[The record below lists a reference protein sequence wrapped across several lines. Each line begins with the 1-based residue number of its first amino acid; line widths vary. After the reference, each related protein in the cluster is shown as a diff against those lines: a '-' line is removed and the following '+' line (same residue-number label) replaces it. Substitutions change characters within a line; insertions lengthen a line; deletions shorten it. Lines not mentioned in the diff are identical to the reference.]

1 MKPRAFTLL
10 EIIITMVLLG
20 ILAAAIA
27 PSTKKVVKRRKE
39 AELKHSLLE
48 VRTAI
53 DRFKRA
59 FDDGLIIVEDPKQL
73 GYPKSM
79 EELISGAA
87 MKKESGKIMRFL
99 RKIPTD
105 PMTGEAA
112 WGMRSTYDDPDG
124 GGWGRENLF
133 DIYSLSDGIAMDGTE
148 YSEW

>member
-1 MKPRAFTLL
+1 MKRRGFTLL

-20 ILAAAIA
+20 ILAAAVA

-59 FDDGLIIVEDPKQL
+59 YDEGLIIVEDSRQM
-73 GYPKSM
+73 GYPSDM
-79 EELISGAA
+79 DELIHGASL
-87 MKKESGKIMRFL
+87 KKESAKRMRFL
-99 RKIPTD
+99 RKVPTD
-105 PMTGEAA
+105 PMTGEAN
-112 WGMRSTYDDPDG
+112 WGMRSTFDQPDSG
-124 GGWGRENLF
+124 SWGRENLF
-133 DIYSLSDGIAMDGTE
+133 DIYSLSDGVALDGTE